1 MPKLKQLVAELD
13 ELQRKLGDVEA
24 SMSKATSVLELQLFE
39 LEETKLVEAYQRKNA
54 ELLRKKQRLRKKEF
68 ALGQQSGGVA
78 SEDPFKYS
86 RSIKLWGGNQSTVVA
101 PRAPA
106 NSIIMPEDVSK
117 GIDDLDLDES
127 SEDDSG
133 EAHRKEDEKSAELQR
148 WQIKE
153 EDLKIDYDRCL
164 GKGSFG
170 AVYLGRCRGTT
181 VAVKILDGDVNDEV
195 MEDFKNEVIVM
206 SKLRHANLLLFMG
219 LSTGSGKLKLVTE
232 YASRGSLHDLLREKP
247 GIDFKRKMLVAKQS
261 SLGVF
266 WLHQSKILH
275 LDLKP
280 ANIFVDENWVTKVAD
295 FGLSQLKDDIQ
306 FAGGTLHYMAPEV
319 LNGEDFDEKAD
330 VYSFGLVLWEFMS
343 ETVPWNNVL
352 VKFEDFKEH
361 VAVRQER
368 PKMPANV
375 PANLAQLIEHCWSQN
390 PAHRPTM
397 QQIVSSDIFDHLIIE
412 HVITDKIGQEFW
424 KAYFFG
430 KYEVKWSR
438 FIRGFMRFLGISL
451 VENYDRMAEFIALRL
466 SLEQPGSSA
475 AASSSSSASSSSG
488 AAAHEGSV
496 TIESFSA
503 ALSWHGPLTKGK
515 NFVIN
520 VHKMWSSLPGFVGPC
535 SSKEA
540 EQLLAP
546 EKIKEST
553 YMIRFSST
561 PGDYVVSFK
570 AKKTK
575 ETTSNRFVHY
585 KIIHKPGGPY
595 QFDNKDFESLDAC
608 IKVMKKH
615 AKLPFPGNKFSQV
628 VSQLSLNVTGA
639 SDYKVGL

>member
-1 MPKLKQLVAELD
+1 MAH
-13 ELQRKLGDVEA
+13 
-24 SMSKATSVLELQLFE
+24 
-39 LEETKLVEAYQRKNA
+39 
-54 ELLRKKQRLRKKEF
+54 
-68 ALGQQSGGVA
+68 SG
-78 SEDPFKYS
+78 
-86 RSIKLWGGNQSTVVA
+86 T
-101 PRAPA
+101 
-106 NSIIMPEDVSK
+106 
-117 GIDDLDLDES
+117 
-127 SEDDSG
+127 
-133 EAHRKEDEKSAELQR
+133 
-148 WQIKE
+148 
-153 EDLKIDYDRCL
+153 
-164 GKGSFG
+164 
-170 AVYLGRCRGTT
+170 CRGTT
-181 VAVKILDGDVNDEV
+181 VAVKILDGDLNEEV

-219 LSTGSGKLKLVTE
+219 LSTGGGKLKLVTE
-232 YASRGSLHDLLREKP
+232 YASRGSLHDILREKP

-266 WLHQSKILH
+266 WLHMSKILH

-361 VAVRQER
+361 VAQNQER

-375 PANLAQLIEHCWSQN
+375 PAKLVQLIEHCWAQN
-390 PAHRPTM
+390 PANRPTM

-412 HVITDKIGQEFW
+412 HVITDKVGQEFW
-424 KAYFFG
+424 KQHFFG
-430 KYEVKWSR
+430 KYEVKWPR
-438 FIRGFMRFLGISL
+438 FIKGFMRFLGINL
-451 VENYDRMAEFIALRL
+451 MENYDRMAEFIALKL
-466 SLEQPGSSA
+466 SLEQPGQDSV
-475 AASSSSSASSSSG
+475 
-488 AAAHEGSV
+488 V

-503 ALSWHGPLTKGK
+503 ALSWHGPLSKGK

-520 VHKMWSSLPGFVGPC
+520 VHKMWASLPGFVGPC
-535 SSKEA
+535 TSKEA

-570 AKKTK
+570 AKKSK
-575 ETTSNRFVHY
+575 ETTTNRFVHY
-585 KIIHKPGGPY
+585 KIVHRPGGPY
-595 QFDNKDFESLDAC
+595 QFDNKDFESIDAC